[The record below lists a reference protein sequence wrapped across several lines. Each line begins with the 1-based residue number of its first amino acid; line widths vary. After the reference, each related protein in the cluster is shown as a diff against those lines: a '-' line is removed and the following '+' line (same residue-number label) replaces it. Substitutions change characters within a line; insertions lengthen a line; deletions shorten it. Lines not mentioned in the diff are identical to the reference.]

1 MLSLLTE
8 YASKSAVKTAERMF
22 FLCFLLMRGFT
33 MADSPGLLLV
43 IGAELWGFFLLCIF
57 SFFLLSSFFN
67 HKVSGVH
74 LTGRKPSRPQIIF
87 QPSQGLSIISAPSH
101 TTPLLSDILPTV
113 RSVLARALFFL
124 LSSPLCASRSGA
136 CSCQF
141 HGGPVLGESPRAL
154 ETIRRLLPLPQI
166 KKKNKQTGVLGNKP
180 FTSLSVSVKKLNG
193 YYF

>member
-1 MLSLLTE
+1 MGIFPSL
-8 YASKSAVKTAERMF
+8 Y
-22 FLCFLLMRGFT
+22 FLF
-33 MADSPGLLLV
+33 
-43 IGAELWGFFLLCIF
+43 
-57 SFFLLSSFFN
+57 LSSFL
-67 HKVSGVH
+67 HPKVSRVH
-74 LTGRKPSRPQIIF
+74 LTGREPSRPQIIF
-87 QPSQGLSIISAPSH
+87 LRSQGLSIISAPSH

-113 RSVLARALFFL
+113 ISLLACALFFL
-124 LSSPLCASRSGA
+124 LSSPLPASRSGA

-166 KKKNKQTGVLGNKP
+166 KKKIKQTVVLGNKP